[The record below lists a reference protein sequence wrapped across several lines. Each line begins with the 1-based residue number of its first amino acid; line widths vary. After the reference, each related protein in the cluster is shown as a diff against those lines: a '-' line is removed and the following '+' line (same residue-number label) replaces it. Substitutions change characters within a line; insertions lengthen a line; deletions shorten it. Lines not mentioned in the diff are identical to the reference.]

1 MRLPGILYETIRA
14 MSKTPVDQ
22 THPWSPAV
30 TSTASQVSRRRFGK
44 ALAIAT
50 TFSFSGLFPSPC
62 SSSQTTNAET
72 QGRDAGDG
80 SVQNAEV
87 EAKLASI
94 VRKYGSR
101 LSQEERLHL
110 RKILVYN
117 EKMLASVRAF
127 SVENGDSPASVFKVS
142 VAPTGTA
149 AGSSKRSVGQTSR
162 SSGRRHS

>member
-1 MRLPGILYETIRA
+1 

-22 THPWSPAV
+22 TRPLSPIV
-30 TSTASQVSRRRFGK
+30 PSNASQVSRRRFGK
-44 ALAIAT
+44 DLAIAT
-50 TFSFSGLFPSPC
+50 AFSFSRAGLLSTPG
-62 SSSQTTNAET
+62 SSCEITNAET
-72 QGRDAGDG
+72 QGRDADRG
-80 SVQNAEV
+80 SAQNAEV
-87 EAKLASI
+87 EAKLANI

-127 SVENGDSPASVFKVS
+127 SLKNGDSPASVFKVS
-142 VAPTGTA
+142 VAPEGTA
-149 AGSSKRSVGQTSR
+149 PPSSSKSSGGQTPR